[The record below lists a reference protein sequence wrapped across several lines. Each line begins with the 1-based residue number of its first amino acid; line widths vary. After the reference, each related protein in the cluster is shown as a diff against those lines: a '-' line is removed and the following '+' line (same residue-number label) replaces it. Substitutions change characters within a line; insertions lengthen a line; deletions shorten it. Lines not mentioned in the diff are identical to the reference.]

1 MTHNTESL
9 KKQIKQIDR
18 KLINQQEIARRL
30 GISGAYVSYLLT
42 GKRKNDKLLQ
52 KIIEIIKN
60 AA

>member
-9 KKQIKQIDR
+9 KKQIDR

>member
-9 KKQIKQIDR
+9 KKQIEKIDR
-18 KLINQQEIARRL
+18 KLVNKEEIARRL
-30 GISGAYVSYLLT
+30 GVSGAYVNYLLS
-42 GKRKNDKLLQ
+42 GKRKNDRLLA